1 MLTPDYLLHCTD
13 SLVELMDAYDNAVV
27 ADIARRI
34 VKTGTITETA
44 KHQIK
49 QAQQMGLLY
58 EDIIQEIAKRTNATN
73 NMIKSL
79 FEDAGVETV
88 QTDNRLYTAAGLQTT
103 DLRASPAMLQM
114 LQAGY
119 ENTLGTMHN
128 LTLTTANTAQQA
140 YISACDLA
148 MLQVQSGAM
157 SYQQAIRAAIQSA
170 AADGTRVLYP
180 SGRSDRIEV
189 AVRRAVLTGVAKT
202 CRTIGEYNA
211 ASCGCDLMELS
222 AHAGAR
228 PSHAKWQGQLVSLS
242 GKKGYLSKD
251 DIGYGS
257 GDGFGGY
264 NCRHDWYPFFPGIS
278 QRNYTPEKLDRLDSM
293 TVSYNG
299 QEIPYYDA
307 TQEQRR
313 LERRVRDCKLRLSAT
328 DAARQETTDPK
339 LRAQLDEDFARQS
352 KALREA
358 RDKLADFQIGT
369 GLLPD
374 TSRTQVYG
382 FGRGIAQ
389 KAVAAQKRVDKFN
402 KNGIMNSGAISGALN
417 PFSKGARKH
426 AAQYYESVRH
436 MNTDVARISE
446 NTGISEAEVAKI
458 KKHVFLEKHDLGG
471 NEPEYFYPNYE
482 MAQSW
487 QRLIDGKN
495 IQKHD
500 VTLLRHE
507 AMERELMDKGYSQAE
522 AHRLAEEKYNYSKE
536 SDEYYAETNKHHKN
550 RDND

>member
-13 SLVELMDAYDNAVV
+13 SLTELLDAYDNAVV
-27 ADIARRI
+27 SDIARRI
-34 VKTGTITETA
+34 VKTGYVTETA
-44 KHQIK
+44 KHQLR

-58 EDIIQEIAKRTNATN
+58 EDIIREIAQRANATDS
-73 NMIKSL
+73 MVRTL
-79 FEDAGVETV
+79 FENAGVETV
-88 QTDNRLYTAAGLQTT
+88 ETDNRLYTAAGLQTT

-170 AADGTRVLYP
+170 ASDGTRVLYP
-180 SGRSDRIEV
+180 SGRTDRIEV

-228 PSHAKWQGQLVSLS
+228 PSHARWQGQLVSLS
-242 GKKGYLSKD
+242 GKRGYLSKD

-278 QRNYTPEKLDRLDSM
+278 QRNYTPEKLTQLETM
-293 TVSYNG
+293 TVNYNG

-339 LRAQLDEDFARQS
+339 LRAQLDEDFAKQS
-352 KALREA
+352 KALRDA
-358 RDKLADFQIGT
+358 RDKLADFQNGT

-382 FGRGIAQ
+382 FGRSIAQ
-389 KAVAAQKRVDKFN
+389 KAVTARKRVDKSGKGGIIVN
-402 KNGIMNSGAISGALN
+402 KEKLSKYIGKPIVETDNQHIREWYYANVGDIPNQIDRSKSREEQARQAYTLRNQYKHQARAAMSDEETAKMLEETRPVI
-417 PFSKGARKH
+417 PFDELLESKMRRKGLSK
-426 AAQYYESVRH
+426 E
-436 MNTDVARISE
+436 
-446 NTGISEAEVAKI
+446 
-458 KKHVFLEKHDLGG
+458 
-471 NEPEYFYPNYE
+471 
-482 MAQSW
+482 
-487 QRLIDGKN
+487 
-495 IQKHD
+495 
-500 VTLLRHE
+500 E
-507 AMERELMDKGYSQAE
+507 AMEDIIQTA
-522 AHRLAEEKYNYSKE
+522 SK
-536 SDEYYAETNKHHKN
+536 TNADVNKEFGL
-550 RDND
+550 